1 MKIQS
6 INPNQSQQQNPS
18 FQKLVVKQ
26 GSFALLKQSKYFPD
40 KSYPNYSENLRFFY
54 QKLMKLRKTAEKNE
68 LYNVVLKPG
77 QSLNS
82 DAGKIVIENASGVEQ
97 FGFSKSF
104 DDLLRVREMEPKE
117 ILTEEQ
123 EPNFLDRW
131 FQNWKIKRNNN
142 KLENKRME
150 MGAFL
155 DIIYKRIADAVN
167 NAEYLAELHEIKKI
181 K

>member
-1 MKIQS
+1 
-6 INPNQSQQQNPS
+6 
-18 FQKLVVKQ
+18 
-26 GSFALLKQSKYFPD
+26 
-40 KSYPNYSENLRFFY
+40 
-54 QKLMKLRKTAEKNE
+54 MKLRKTAEKNE

-82 DAGKIVIENASGVEQ
+82 GAGKIVIENASGVEQ

-104 DDLLRVREMEPKE
+104 DDLLRVQEMEPRKT
-117 ILTEEQ
+117 LTEKQ
-123 EPNFLDRW
+123 DPNFLDRW

-150 MGAFL
+150 MGVFL

>member
-1 MKIQS
+1 
-6 INPNQSQQQNPS
+6 
-18 FQKLVVKQ
+18 
-26 GSFALLKQSKYFPD
+26 
-40 KSYPNYSENLRFFY
+40 
-54 QKLMKLRKTAEKNE
+54 MKLRKTAEKNE

-77 QSLNS
+77 QFLNS

-104 DDLLRVREMEPKE
+104 DDLLRVQEMEPRKT
-117 ILTEEQ
+117 LTEKQ
-123 EPNFLDRW
+123 DPNFLDRW

-181 K
+181 Q